1 MGYDFTIGEAAIREP
16 PVEECDEEA
25 TLRVHVA
32 ETVRDENAPQGWNR
46 LSCGYGWWT
55 DAMRECGLDD
65 IAVTRGRLDPPSLL
79 LPYHPGAARLTRN
92 HLARFEAAHQEA
104 LRRNCGAAIETTAW
118 LVWWTRWALDN
129 CKIPT
134 LANR

>member
-1 MGYDFTIGEAAIREP
+1 MGYDFTIGEAAIHEP
-16 PVEECDEEA
+16 PIEECDELA

-32 ETVRDENAPQGWNR
+32 ETVRDDAAPQGWNR
-46 LSCGYGWWT
+46 MSCGYRWWV
-55 DAMRECGLDD
+55 DAMRESGLGD
-65 IAVTRGRLDPPSLL
+65 IAVVRGGLDRPALL
-79 LPYHPGAARLTRN
+79 MPYHPGAARLTHN

-104 LRRNCGAAIETTAW
+104 LRRNSKDSIEATAW
-118 LVWWTRWALDN
+118 LVWWTRWALAN